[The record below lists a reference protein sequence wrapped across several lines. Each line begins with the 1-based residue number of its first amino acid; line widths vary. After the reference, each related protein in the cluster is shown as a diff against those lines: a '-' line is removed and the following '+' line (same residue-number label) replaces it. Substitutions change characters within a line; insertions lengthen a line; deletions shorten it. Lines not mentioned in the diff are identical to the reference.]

1 MAKRRVTFRKRALH
15 PGTSWPVRG
24 IIMNRILD
32 LCSRA
37 TLACSLGCIASACTE
52 ADDGRTPSTDGDAGN
67 GAVVVRDSA
76 GIAIIAN
83 PADSNIVALE
93 EALRI
98 GMAEGDPA
106 YELYRVGDVA
116 IGPRGDLY
124 VASANGIRVFDQQG
138 RFVRRFG
145 AAGKGPGEFGLTP
158 RLWFAGDT
166 VLAVDRNL
174 MRTTAFDT
182 AGRVLHTY
190 NANVQ
195 PELTIQPWAANARS
209 WIATVERAAG
219 AREGIRADRGVRV
232 DLPPRVLM
240 EFFPASE
247 TLGDTLFRV
256 PRAPVFGAP
265 GVEGGVASQLFVA
278 DPAYAFDGAG
288 GLYRTTPGDYRVDV
302 YSPNGAWRRSV
313 RREFRPLPI
322 TDEDLAELAEV
333 LVEAWLAGITLARQ
347 TPDQYRR
354 DQLPRQRERIE
365 RSTRDV
371 PLPAMRS
378 PIGAIRVSRGGVFAV
393 ERTDYL
399 SAAVVHA
406 RRTAGGLTPAT
417 RWDLFRP
424 DGRYWATVALP
435 ADFRLY
441 DVDDYG
447 TLTGVLRDEDGVEYV
462 VRYALAER

>member
-1 MAKRRVTFRKRALH
+1 
-15 PGTSWPVRG
+15 
-24 IIMNRILD
+24 MNRVLA

-37 TLACSLGCIASACTE
+37 TLACCLAWIASACAE
-52 ADDGRTPSTDGDAGN
+52 ADGGRTPSNDGDAGA
-67 GAVVVRDSA
+67 GPSVVRDSA
-76 GIAIIAN
+76 GIAIIEN
-83 PADSNIVALE
+83 PADSNIVSLE
-93 EALRI
+93 EVLRI

-116 IGPRGDLY
+116 IGPRGDIY
-124 VASANGIRVFDQQG
+124 VASAHGVHVFDERG
-138 RFVRRFG
+138 RAVRRFG
-145 AAGKGPGEFGLTP
+145 AAGKGPGEFGMTP

-166 VLAVDRNL
+166 VLALDRNL

-190 NANVQ
+190 NAAVQ

-232 DLPPRVLM
+232 DLPPRVLV
-240 EFFPASE
+240 EYFPASE
-247 TLGDTLFRV
+247 TLGDTLFLV
-256 PRAPVFGAP
+256 PRAPVFGSP

-288 GLYRTTPGDYRVDV
+288 GLYQTTPGEYRVDV
-302 YSPNGAWRRSV
+302 YSPSGAWRRSI
-313 RREFRPLPI
+313 RREYRAIPI
-322 TDEDLAELAEV
+322 TDEDVAELAEV
-333 LVEAWLAGITLARQ
+333 FVEAWLADITPRGQ

-354 DQLPRQRERIE
+354 DQLPVQRERIE
-365 RSTRDV
+365 RRTRDV

-393 ERTDYL
+393 ERTDFL
-399 SAAVVHA
+399 SPAIVHA

-417 RWDLFRP
+417 RWDLLRA

-441 DVDDYG
+441 DVDDAG